1 METTIN
7 TFQITFFPPL
17 SSISQDSFINDLRN
31 NGVKFDSIT
40 PWSLV
45 VANSP
50 KVRTAIQLVKERF
63 GSQSIYITN
72 AEC

>member
-7 TFQITFFPPL
+7 TFQIQL
-17 SSISQDSFINDLRN
+17 SSISRDSFVNDLRN

>member
-7 TFQITFFPPL
+7 TFQIQL
-17 SSISQDSFINDLRN
+17 SCKSHESFITDLRN
-31 NGVKFDSIT
+31 NGIEFTYIT
-40 PWSLV
+40 RHCLII
-45 VANSP
+45 ANSP

-63 GSQSIYITN
+63 GSESIYITN